1 MSEDPKLFVR
11 RAALAKAGGDW
22 SFAAHPD
29 EAEFNLFRYCGND
42 PVDFADPMGL
52 DFLGYESFGDYAGEV
67 GQTALGE
74 LKGAAS
80 VLSLGVYQPSSTNI
94 NQQAGIYIGQAL
106 TLVAAAAIAKAE
118 SKPTSAP
125 EAATEMRA
133 STGRLQPHPDAQGS
147 HTVSKQIRTL
157 ETLQNTKP
165 SSRKR
170 TQEIQIHG
178 NRKSDLTRLVKDIS
192 IKKHSNTC
200 PLLMFTIQKH
210 PEASVHRASMSY
222 RHNNPVRSAAMDEG
236 ALEWLQTWYD
246 SHTNGDWEHHYGIKI
261 DTLDNPGWSLRI
273 DLTDTGLEGRTFAPI
288 QIERTQHDWLFCRVE
303 DDVFMA
309 YCGSKNLAEAI
320 SVFRDWASKKS

>member
-1 MSEDPKLFVR
+1 MDRARIIPPSRRFMSEDPKLFD
-11 RAALAKAGGDW
+11 AGDY
-22 SFAAHPD
+22 
-29 EAEFNLFRYCGND
+29 NLFRYCHND
-42 PVDFADPMGL
+42 PVDNVDPMGL
-52 DFLGYESFGDYAGEV
+52 DFLGYESFGDYAGQV

-94 NQQAGIYIGQAL
+94 NQQAGIYVGQAL
-106 TLVAAAAIAKAE
+106 TIVAAAAIAKAE
-118 SKPTSAP
+118 SKPTGAP
-125 EAATEMRA
+125 EAATEMRT
-133 STGRLQPHPDAQGS
+133 STGNCDLIQTPKARTPY
-147 HTVSKQIRTL
+147 SKQTHTL

-165 SSRKR
+165 SLRKR
-170 TQEIQIHG
+170 IQEIQIDG
-178 NRKSDLTRLVKDIS
+178 NRKSDLTPLVKHIS

-200 PLLMFTIQKH
+200 PLLMFTIQKQ

-222 RHNNPVRSAAMDEG
+222 RHNNAVRSAPMDEG

-320 SVFRDWASKKS
+320 SVFRDWASKKG